1 MPLSALDAG
10 FHHGV
15 LIEVELLLNYLKLV
29 LKVYNCTS

>member
-15 LIEVELLLNYLKLV
+15 LIEVELLNYLKLV